1 MLSQE
6 GFFIIFVIMKIRK
19 FKILVVAMFMGVFM
33 LKMTLSLAPVFL
45 YLDSKAVSAVI
56 LQLEQ
61 ESKAEKDTPDK
72 DVFKEKKVFDEYDLH
87 SIDFITFV
95 AETKV
100 LHNMEHALYIQ
111 TYHPVVPTPPPNV

>member
-1 MLSQE
+1 
-6 GFFIIFVIMKIRK
+6 MKVRK

-33 LKMTLSLAPVFL
+33 LKMAVSLAPVFL

-56 LQLEQ
+56 MQLEQ

-72 DVFKEKKVFDEYDLH
+72 DTFKEKKIFDAYDLH
-87 SIDFITFV
+87 SIDFITFI
-95 AETKV
+95 AETNV
-100 LHNMEHALYIQ
+100 LHNQEHALYIQ